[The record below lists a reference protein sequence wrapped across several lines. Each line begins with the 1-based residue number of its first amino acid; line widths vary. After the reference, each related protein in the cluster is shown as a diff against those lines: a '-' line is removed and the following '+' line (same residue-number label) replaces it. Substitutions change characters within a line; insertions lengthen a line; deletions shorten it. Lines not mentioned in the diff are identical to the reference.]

1 MAKTATMKVWNVE
14 LGLAVHIKA
23 PNGKYVVID
32 LGSTKNVS
40 PIASL
45 MFKKVGYMV
54 ITHPHHDHFRDISNI
69 GWAKPDVL
77 WRVKAYSRE
86 ELLSGVRD
94 QEKNDFVAYCDFCD
108 GYSETVPEED
118 CPSSGNPF
126 DGMKVRVFSTNSCD
140 KENKNNFSAIVVI
153 ELGNAKIVVCGDNE
167 NDSLNLLMQRLDF
180 KENVRNAWILVAP
193 HHGRESGYNNDFVDL
208 VHPYLTIISDTTKGE
223 TSVSDKYS
231 AKSQG
236 WGVWKV
242 GEDKTSERK
251 CLTTRNDGNIEV
263 VFGESDNP
271 SYPLG
276 KLVVTTGV

>member
-32 LGSTKNVS
+32 LGSTQNVS

-45 MFKKVGYMV
+45 MLKKVGYMV
-54 ITHPHHDHFRDISNI
+54 ITHPHHDHFSDICNI
-69 GWAKPDVL
+69 GWAEPDVL

-86 ELLSGVRD
+86 ELLSGARD
-94 QEKNDFVAYCDFCD
+94 QEKNDFIAYCDFCD
-108 GYSETVPEED
+108 RYNEAVPEED
-118 CPSSGNPF
+118 RPLSGNPF
-126 DGMKVRVFSTNSCD
+126 DGMKVRVFSTDSCD
-140 KENKNNFSAIVVI
+140 KGNKNNFSAIVVI

-167 NDSLNLLMQRLDF
+167 KASLTELMQRQDF
-180 KENVRNAWILVAP
+180 KDAVKEAWVLIAP
-193 HHGRESGYNNDFVDL
+193 HHGRENGYHEDFVDM
-208 VHPYLTIISDTTKGE
+208 VHPYITIISDTTKGA
-223 TSVSDKYS
+223 TSVTEKYT

-236 WGVWKV
+236 YKVWKV
-242 GEDKTSERK
+242 GEKEQVERK

-271 SYPLG
+271 SFIGTLG
-276 KLVVTTGV
+276 VTIGV